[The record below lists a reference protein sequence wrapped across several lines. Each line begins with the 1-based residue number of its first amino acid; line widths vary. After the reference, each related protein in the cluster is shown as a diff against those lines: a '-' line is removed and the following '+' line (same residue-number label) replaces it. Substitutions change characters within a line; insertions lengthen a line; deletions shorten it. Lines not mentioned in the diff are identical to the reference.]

1 MSSSTSNDLGPFRL
15 DYLSWYQHF
24 SDNLDPT
31 FVPFKYGIVMLVSLW
46 LWFLVH
52 LLATTSSDYFS
63 PTLASISLKGKI
75 GSNLAGVTLLAFA
88 NGAPDVFSSISG
100 ILRTNSADISI
111 GELFGGALFISTM
124 VISAVA
130 ILSPTHIQLSPLDFT
145 RDILFLI
152 LAVTALAYA
161 GFFLHAMTLVTA
173 GGFLCMYLVY
183 IGSVLLSPW
192 WLHRCGGGGS
202 SSRNSTDE
210 SKSNDLPHPLQERLQ
225 TAFWF
230 KGRKSRMIELFKSFL
245 TTENPQSIST
255 STLSYHLNLN
265 LLFHP
270 CKGIKITSLR
280 PSMVIPC
287 IAQVLLPRGTVP
299 YKE

>member
-1 MSSSTSNDLGPFRL
+1 MSNLGPIGF

-24 SDNLDPT
+24 SLNTDVTL
-31 FVPFKYGIVMLVSLW
+31 VPFKYGIVLMVSLW

-52 LLATTSSDYFS
+52 LLATTASDYFS

-100 ILRTNSADISI
+100 ILRTDSADISI

-130 ILSPTHIQLSPLDFT
+130 ILSPTYIQLSPLDFT
-145 RDILFLI
+145 RDIVFLL

-161 GFFLHAMTLVTA
+161 GLYVHAMTLVTA
-173 GGFLCMYLVY
+173 GWFLCMYLVY

-192 WLHRCGGGGS
+192 WLHRCGGGRHSTTGDHH
-202 SSRNSTDE
+202 RNG

-230 KGRKSRMIELFKSFL
+230 QG
-245 TTENPQSIST
+245 SI
-255 STLSYHLNLN
+255 
-265 LLFHP
+265 
-270 CKGIKITSLR
+270 I
-280 PSMVIPC
+280 
-287 IAQVLLPRGTVP
+287 
-299 YKE
+299 

>member
-1 MSSSTSNDLGPFRL
+1 MSNQNDLGPLGL
-15 DYLSWYQHF
+15 DYLSWYHHF
-24 SDNLDPT
+24 SENSDPT
-31 FVPFKYGIVMLVSLW
+31 LASLKYGVVLMISLW

-52 LLATTSSDYFS
+52 LLATTASDYFS
-63 PTLASISLKGKI
+63 PTLASISLKGRI

-145 RDILFLI
+145 RDLLFLI

-161 GFFLHAMTLVTA
+161 GLVVHAMTLVTA
-173 GGFLCMYLVY
+173 GWFLCMYLVY

-192 WLHRCGGGGS
+192 WLRRCGG
-202 SSRNSTDE
+202 SSRNSTGDNDDGV
-210 SKSNDLPHPLQERLQ
+210 KSSDLPHPLQERLQ

-230 KGRKSRMIELFKSFL
+230 QGNSNKISNRNLYLNTPSPCLPKQHLPNL
-245 TTENPQSIST
+245 TQ
-255 STLSYHLNLN
+255 TL
-265 LLFHP
+265 P
-270 CKGIKITSLR
+270 
-280 PSMVIPC
+280 
-287 IAQVLLPRGTVP
+287 
-299 YKE
+299 